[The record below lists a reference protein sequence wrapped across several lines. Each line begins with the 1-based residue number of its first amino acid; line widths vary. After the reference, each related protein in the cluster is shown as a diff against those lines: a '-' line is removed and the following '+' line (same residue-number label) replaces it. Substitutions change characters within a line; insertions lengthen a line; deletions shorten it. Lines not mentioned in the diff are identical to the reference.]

1 MEKNIEVK
9 DILNMKAEAIVLLH
23 DLADVA
29 REATM
34 HAQRIHQN
42 YKNAFGI
49 GEDRIEVWADR
60 EGNNHEYLTHSGVW
74 QARYLNQEYDVPC
87 TTDAIFTLYRS
98 EYMLKAGFVT
108 EEADRAAYLRA
119 RQDKL
124 IAEYFRSFISRS
136 ERGTTT
142 KQLDAEGIFD

>member
-1 MEKNIEVK
+1 MEKNIEVQ

-29 REATM
+29 REAAM
-34 HAQRIHQN
+34 HSVRIHQI
-42 YKNAFGI
+42 YQNAFGI

-87 TTDAIFTLYRS
+87 TADAIFTLYRS
-98 EYMLKAGFVT
+98 EYMLKAGFVS
-108 EEADRAAYLRA
+108 EAVDRGAYHRA

-124 IAEYFRSFISRS
+124 VAEYFRSFVSRS
-136 ERGTTT
+136 ERGMTTT
-142 KQLDAEGIFD
+142 KLDVEDIFG